1 LRILVQG
8 LKRSKL
14 DRQVQTDPYLVGEFV
29 ELPDEVPETPEVEA
43 LTRNVQNLFARV
55 IGLVPYLPEELQIA
69 AANVDDPSALCN
81 LVASTLRLKTD
92 EKQRLLELTNVETR
106 LREISAI
113 LNRELEVFELG
124 SKIQSQV
131 QEEMEKGQREFFLRQ
146 QMKAIQDELGE
157 SDPEAAELAE
167 LRSTFEAMELPEDV
181 RKVVDRELGRLER
194 LPTAAAE
201 YGVIRTYLDWI
212 ASLPWDKTTVDN
224 LDLDN
229 AKAVLDEDHFDLEKV
244 KERILEHLAVS
255 KLKNDTSGPILCFV
269 GPPGVGKTSLGQS
282 IARALGRKFARLSV
296 GGVRDESEIRG
307 HRRTYIGAMPGTII
321 RHLRDAESMNP
332 VMLIDEI
339 DKMGA
344 DYRGDPASAML
355 EVLDPEQNKNFR
367 DHYLDLPFDLSKTLF
382 ICTANTLDTIPSP
395 LLDRM
400 DVISLSGY
408 TEDEKFGIAKRYL
421 VPKQLEANGL
431 DHEQISFSDKA
442 LRLIIRAY
450 TREAGVRN
458 LERRLGDVLRK
469 AARQIAEGKLRAKKL
484 RIDERRVRSWLGPR
498 RYEGEVRKRTSEPGV
513 ATGLAFT
520 AVGGDV
526 LFFEATAY
534 PGKGRLTITG
544 QLGDVMQESA
554 QAALSWVRAHAQQL
568 GLDPAWFQ
576 ENDIH
581 LHVPAGAVPKDG
593 PSAGITMATAI
604 ASLVRNQPV
613 SEDVGMTG
621 EITLTGQVLP
631 IGGIR
636 EKSLAAQRA
645 GLKRIIVP
653 RDNEPDL
660 AELPPETKKELEFV
674 LVDTIDE
681 VFEAAFDGKGAGRP
695 SERQVNLK
703 VASSPSQ
710 ARVSPPRS

>member
-1 LRILVQG
+1 
-8 LKRSKL
+8 
-14 DRQVQTDPYLVGEFV
+14 
-29 ELPDEVPETPEVEA
+29 
-43 LTRNVQNLFARV
+43 
-55 IGLVPYLPEELQIA
+55 
-69 AANVDDPSALCN
+69 
-81 LVASTLRLKTD
+81 
-92 EKQRLLELTNVETR
+92 
-106 LREISAI
+106 
-113 LNRELEVFELG
+113 
-124 SKIQSQV
+124 
-131 QEEMEKGQREFFLRQ
+131 
-146 QMKAIQDELGE
+146 
-157 SDPEAAELAE
+157 
-167 LRSTFEAMELPEDV
+167 
-181 RKVVDRELGRLER
+181 
-194 LPTAAAE
+194 
-201 YGVIRTYLDWI
+201 
-212 ASLPWDKTTVDN
+212 
-224 LDLDN
+224 
-229 AKAVLDEDHFDLEKV
+229 
-244 KERILEHLAVS
+244 VS
-255 KLKNDTSGPILCFV
+255 KLKNDLSGPILCFV

-282 IARALGRKFARLSV
+282 IGRALGRKFARLSV
-296 GGVRDESEIRG
+296 GGVRDEAEIRG

-321 RHLRDAESMNP
+321 RTLRDAESMNP

-344 DYRGDPASAML
+344 DFRGDPASAML
-355 EVLDPEQNKNFR
+355 EVLDPEQNKSFR

-408 TEDEKFGIAKRYL
+408 TEEEKFGIAKRYL
-421 VPKQLEANGL
+421 LPKQLEAHGL
-431 DHEQISFSDKA
+431 GENRVRVTDNA
-442 LRLIIRAY
+442 LRLIIREY

-458 LERRLGDVLRK
+458 LERRLADVLRK
-469 AARQIAEGKLRAKKL
+469 GARRIAEGKTRAKTL

-498 RYEGEVRKRTSEPGV
+498 RFEGEVRKRTSDPGV

-554 QAALSWVRAHAQQL
+554 QAALSWVRAHAEQL
-568 GLDPAWFQ
+568 GLDSKWFQ
-576 ENDIH
+576 EHDIH

-604 ASLVRNQPV
+604 ASLLRNQPV
-613 SEDVGMTG
+613 SDDVGMTG

-636 EKSLAAQRA
+636 EKALAAQRA
-645 GLKRIIVP
+645 GLKRVIIP

-660 AELPPETKKELEFV
+660 VELPAETKRELEFV
-674 LVDTIDE
+674 PVSSIHE
-681 VFEAAFDGKGAGRP
+681 VLAAAFDGAPLRP
-695 SERQVNLK
+695 DHQVSLK